1 MAKRQSPKRSYSA
14 VIDSLKQVWR
24 IEHVADHE
32 SIWRHGDAEH
42 EAFSTERIR
51 VSVWNLCKGVGGIL
65 FEHDYRSLCH
75 RSDLIL
81 TQEALMSQR
90 SMRTFAERGF
100 QTIHAASYKRR
111 DGLRDGV
118 MTVSR
123 VKAHEDCRRAICKYP
138 EPFLKTP
145 KAALIKT
152 YPLQGT
158 DKRLL
163 VINIHAT
170 LVRLISAA
178 VEEMEHLLSHLPE
191 HDGPVILAG
200 DFNTFTPG
208 YLRAVKSVLAKI
220 GLEYV
225 PIPEDPRPLTQA
237 LDQVFVR
244 GVEVTN
250 VRIDTTIRN
259 SDHFPIMLDLK
270 YRSDS

>member
-14 VIDSLKQVWR
+14 VIDSLKQVWL

-32 SIWRHGDAEH
+32 SIWRQGEAEL
-42 EAFSTERIR
+42 EAFAPERIR
-51 VSVWNLCKGVGGIL
+51 VAVWNLCKGVGGIL

-123 VKAHEDCRRAICKYP
+123 VPAHEDCRRAICKYP
-138 EPFLKTP
+138 EPFLKAP

-152 YPLQGT
+152 YPIKGT

-170 LVRLISAA
+170 LVRFISAA
-178 VEEMEHLLSHLPE
+178 VEEMEHLLSHLPQ
-191 HDGPVILAG
+191 HDGPIILAG
-200 DFNTFTPG
+200 DFNTFTAG

-220 GLEYV
+220 GLDYV

-244 GVEVTN
+244 GVDVTN
-250 VRIDTTIRN
+250 ARIDTTIRN

>member
-1 MAKRQSPKRSYSA
+1 
-14 VIDSLKQVWR
+14 
-24 IEHVADHE
+24 
-32 SIWRHGDAEH
+32 
-42 EAFSTERIR
+42 
-51 VSVWNLCKGVGGIL
+51 
-65 FEHDYRSLCH
+65 
-75 RSDLIL
+75 
-81 TQEALMSQR
+81 
-90 SMRTFAERGF
+90 MRTFAERGF

-123 VKAHEDCRRAICKYP
+123 VKAHEDCRRASCKYP

-152 YPLQGT
+152 FPLRGT
-158 DKRLL
+158 DQRLL

-170 LVRLISAA
+170 LVRFISAA
-178 VEEMEHLLSHLPE
+178 VEEMEHLLAHLPAHE
-191 HDGPVILAG
+191 GPVILAG

-208 YLRAVKSVLAKI
+208 YLRAVKSVLSKI

-244 GVEVTN
+244 GLDVTN
-250 VRIDTTIRN
+250 IRIDTTIRN
-259 SDHFPIMLDLK
+259 SDHFPIMFDLSC
-270 YRSDS
+270 RNGS